1 MRWNRWWIARRA
13 LVARLGPLAGLTL
26 ALAACAAAPGLAL
39 AQDQLDRDTYRLYGG
54 TYMSDCGKNTS
65 PKLTVFETALVFL
78 DGNKRVA
85 STGVMSSYSYF
96 GQSPPEGF
104 EVALIG
110 TFPGDLQLVA
120 IIFGDAKGGKYIGEL
135 GGDDKIMNQID
146 PASRKL
152 KYRLCDATS
161 EKPSS
166 SASAPA
172 APSDTAGAPAA
183 EEMAGASA
191 LLADPGFAAAYKKAL
206 GKYSKEPWLAKLDG
220 PSSPS
225 QRITVAG
232 NAYTAFN
239 ACKDHDCQANNMVG
253 LYSAAKKVVY
263 GKVVVAG
270 KSAII
275 GNPKPE
281 VAREIGALWFAQW
294 GKSAQ

>member
-1 MRWNRWWIARRA
+1 MRWNLWRIARRA
-13 LVARLGPLAGLTL
+13 L

-39 AQDQLDRDTYRLYGG
+39 AQDQLDPDTYRIYGG
-54 TYMSDCGKNTS
+54 TYMSDCAKNTS

-78 DGNKRVA
+78 DGNNRVA
-85 STGVMSSYSYF
+85 STGVSSSFSYF
-96 GQSPPEGF
+96 GQSEPEGF

-135 GGDDKIMNQID
+135 GGDNKILDQIAPD
-146 PASRKL
+146 ARKL
-152 KYRLCDATS
+152 KYRRCDAAS
-161 EKPSS
+161 EKPST

-172 APSDTAGAPAA
+172 ASDTAGASAA

-191 LLADPGFAAAYKKAL
+191 LLADPGFAASYKKAL

-220 PSSPS
+220 PSSPP
-225 QRITVAG
+225 QRVMVAG
-232 NAYTAFN
+232 NPYTAFN

-270 KSAII
+270 KSAMI
-275 GNPKPE
+275 GNPKPD